1 MEAYR
6 EIIDAKLLLSIMKI
20 PNTVQTQKFEV
31 IAFPVLDCQQETP
44 ENAQKKHTTIDGK
57 YSFSTK
63 NFKFNR
69 DEAND
74 YD

>member
-6 EIIDAKLLLSIMKI
+6 EIIDAKLLLSIMQI
-20 PNTVQTQKFEV
+20 PDAIQTQKFEV
-31 IAFPVLDCQQETP
+31 IAFPVYDYQQKTP
-44 ENAQKKHTTIDGK
+44 VQKRQKAITGK

>member
-6 EIIDAKLLLSIMKI
+6 EIIDAKLLLSIMQI
-20 PNTVQTQKFEV
+20 PNITQTQKFEV
-31 IAFPVLDCQQETP
+31 IAIPVLDYQQEMP
-44 ENAQKKHTTIDGK
+44 VKKRYKAIEGK